1 MSFSFKE
8 RLRQINPEFLDFK
21 RLEILQVNL
30 GNMCNQRCLHCHV
43 NGGPNGTRIMHRE
56 VIEEIIDFLRDHRG
70 YTLDIT
76 GGCPELHPDFSC
88 FIDEVYTLTSRILVR
103 TNLTVLAEKEVD
115 WVSQCFRDR
124 GIVLMASLPCY
135 TKENVDQQRGDGV
148 FEKCIDA
155 LKRLNE
161 LGYGDSHELNLIYN
175 PGGDFLPPPQ
185 RVLEA
190 EYKEVLFQNYRVIF
204 NNLLTITNAPLG
216 RFKDYLRKNERLN
229 QYTDLLVKSFN
240 PEAAA
245 HIMCR
250 TLISV
255 NWQGVLYNCDFN
267 QAAGLPIRD
276 KAGKVMKSRELEE
289 AIEGGL
295 EIEMGEHCYCCTAG
309 AGSSCTGV
317 LV

>member
-8 RLRQINPEFLDFK
+8 KIRQINPGFLDFDK
-21 RLEILQVNL
+21 LEILQVNL
-30 GNMCNQRCLHCHV
+30 GDMCNQRCLHCHV
-43 NGGPNGTRIMHRE
+43 DAGPNGTHIMHRE
-56 VIEEIIDFLRDHRG
+56 VMEEIISFLRDHKG

-76 GGCPELHPDFSC
+76 GGCPELHPDFSF
-88 FIDEVYTLTSRILVR
+88 FINEVYQLTPRTLVR
-103 TNLTVLAEKEVD
+103 TNLTVLTEKEMD
-115 WVSQCFRDR
+115 WVSQCYRDLS
-124 GIVLMASLPCY
+124 IVLMASLPCY
-135 TKENVDQQRGDGV
+135 TKESVDQQRGDGV
-148 FEKCIDA
+148 FEKCVDA

-190 EYKEVLFQNYRVIF
+190 EYKKVLFQNYRVKF

-216 RFKDYLRKNERLN
+216 RFKNYLKKNEKLEK
-229 QYTDLLVKSFN
+229 YTDLLVESFN

-250 TLISV
+250 SLVSV
-255 NWQGVLYNCDFN
+255 NWQGILYNCDFN

-276 KAGKVMKSRELEE
+276 KAGKIMKSKEIEE
-289 AIEGGL
+289 TIEGRL